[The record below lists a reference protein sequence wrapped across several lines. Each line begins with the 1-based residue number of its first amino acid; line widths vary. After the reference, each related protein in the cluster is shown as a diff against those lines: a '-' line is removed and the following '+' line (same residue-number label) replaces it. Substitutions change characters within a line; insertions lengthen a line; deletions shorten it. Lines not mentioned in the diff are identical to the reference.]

1 MHKLCIRLDT
11 YAGKYRCI
19 RRFICIFMR
28 AFPSMFSEVLCKTEV
43 YLCHNSSMN
52 AGFGDN
58 NCERCLVIAA
68 HAEGLNMLR
77 EQAKEWA
84 YDFIL
89 CADAGQK
96 IAQQLALR
104 PNAFIG
110 DFDSS
115 PQPAGE
121 YIELSPSAA
130 ILSSDLAEQLSLC
143 VHTSMLASEVS
154 DDEEPQENIQPLVFL
169 LPPEKD
175 MTDLEAAIDIAAQ
188 LGFAHIDVLGG
199 FGGRLDHTLGNVA
212 LLAKYV
218 DSPIRLRVFDGINSV
233 TMVGPG
239 THTVAR
245 KGHTYFGV
253 LPYGGCARSVSL
265 SGVKYSV
272 QDIELSDSSTLGVSN
287 EITHAYATVS
297 CEEGYLLLVHSRDT

>member
-1 MHKLCIRLDT
+1 MHKEVYLV
-11 YAGKYRCI
+11 
-19 RRFICIFMR
+19 IFMR
-28 AFPSMFSEVLCKTEV
+28 VSLGRFSKVLCKTEV

-52 AGFGDN
+52 TGFGDN

-121 YIELSPSAA
+121 YIDLSPSAA
-130 ILSSDLAEQLSLC
+130 ILSSDLAAQLSLS
-143 VHTSMLASEVS
+143 VHTCILASEVS
-154 DDEEPQENIQPLVFL
+154 DDEELQENIQPLVFL
-169 LPPEKD
+169 LPSEKD
-175 MTDLEAAIDIAAQ
+175 MTDTEAAIDIASQ

-218 DSPIRLRVFDGINSV
+218 DSPIHLRVFDGINSV

-245 KGHTYFGV
+245 NGYTYFGV

-272 QDIELSDSSTLGVSN
+272 QNIELSDSSTLGVSN

>member
-1 MHKLCIRLDT
+1 MIT
-11 YAGKYRCI
+11 
-19 RRFICIFMR
+19 
-28 AFPSMFSEVLCKTEV
+28 
-43 YLCHNSSMN
+43 
-52 AGFGDN
+52 
-58 NCERCLVIAA
+58 A
-68 HAEGLNMLR
+68 HAEGLSMLR
-77 EQAKEWA
+77 EQMKEWA
-84 YDFIL
+84 YNFIL

-104 PNAFIG
+104 PHALIG

-121 YIELSPSAA
+121 YIELSPRSA
-130 ILSSDLAEQLSLC
+130 ILSSALAAQLSLR
-143 VHTSMLASEVS
+143 VHTSVLASEVS
-154 DDEEPQENIQPLVFL
+154 DDEELQENIQPLVFL

-175 MTDLEAAIDIAAQ
+175 MTDAEAAIDIASQ

-218 DSPIRLRVFDGINSV
+218 DSPIHLKIFDGINSV

-239 THTVAR
+239 MHTVAHE
-245 KGHTYFGV
+245 GYTYLGI
-253 LPYGGCARSVSL
+253 LPYGGCARGVSL
-265 SGVKYSV
+265 SGMKYSV
-272 QDIELSDSSTLGVSN
+272 QDIELSDSCTLGVSN
-287 EITHAYATVS
+287 EITHACATVS

>member
-1 MHKLCIRLDT
+1 MNTGSDDTCPDTCI
-11 YAGKYRCI
+11 AS
-19 RRFICIFMR
+19 
-28 AFPSMFSEVLCKTEV
+28 FPDS
-43 YLCHNSSMN
+43 
-52 AGFGDN
+52 
-58 NCERCLVIAA
+58 CLVIAA

-96 IAQQLALR
+96 VAQQLALR

-121 YIELSPSAA
+121 CIELSPRAA
-130 ILSSDLAEQLSLC
+130 IISSALAAELSLRA
-143 VHTSMLASEVS
+143 HTSVLASEAS
-154 DDEEPQENIQPLVFL
+154 DDEELQENMQPLVFL

-218 DSPIRLRVFDGINSV
+218 DSPIHLRVFDGVNSV

-245 KGHTYFGV
+245 NGYTYFGV
-253 LPYGGCARSVSL
+253 LSYGGLAHGVSL
-265 SGVKYSV
+265 SGVKYGV
-272 QDIELSDSSTLGVSN
+272 QNIELSDSSTLGVSN
-287 EITHAYATVS
+287 KITRAYATVS
-297 CEEGYLLLVHSRDT
+297 CDDGYLLLVHSRDTQES